1 MINLYDSKCTD
12 FNNNGIASLKDT
24 SKCEVTEE
32 LNGEFTIEF
41 EYPRNSKYAENID
54 NDMIIKVDTGEAERQ
69 LFRIKGYNKD
79 LTIIKATPQ
88 HISYDLIDNALDD
101 VYPQNLDGNSAI
113 NWILNH
119 TQYSH
124 NFTGFSDITKQGTA
138 RYVRKNVIEA
148 IIGDLD
154 NSFVNVWGGEIER
167 NNFNIRML
175 SKRGTDKGYKIKYA
189 KNLSGI
195 DFSKDDSNI
204 ITRLRPIGY
213 DGLLLPEKY
222 VDSPLI
228 NNYPHPKIG
237 EIEYSDIKLKENEED
252 EDGFD
257 TLEECYAELR
267 KRASQEFEE
276 NNIDKPT
283 INVKVDF
290 IDLSKTTKYKD
301 YKILTDVKLGDT
313 VYVSLDNMLIAVRVI
328 KTVYDALL
336 HRFTALELGEFK
348 ANYITDT
355 DKTVSNIVKKETES
369 ITSNILNSAKKE
381 ATELILQAT
390 TGYVVLRPNEI
401 LIMDTNNTNTAK
413 KVWRWNVNGFGYSS
427 NGVNGPYG
435 TAITMNGAI
444 VADFITAGTLNASLI
459 KTGTLN
465 ANLITAGTM
474 SLNRLLGDILSLGG
488 SNNKNGKIEI
498 KNSNGNTMATLDV
511 NGLTLANGAR
521 LIGGNG
527 VLSNFQY
534 ISSGNYKGFDLLGYS
549 VNFYGNSTSIEYT
562 YGDVTLDVYIP
573 SDFIITSA
581 YITLQH
587 TPVAWYGYDQ
597 AQDKDYNCW
606 GYARNIK
613 LYKAT
618 GNQNYKFDMTYLS
631 SFDLYTK
638 SLSVS
643 EIPNAFGSN
652 GWTPSTHSGATYETK
667 TSIDIKNQL
676 KNGYQKLV
684 IRCSGSL
691 PTNFTNAAQRTGVGR
706 AILNVIGY
714 KS

>member
-1 MINLYDSKCTD
+1 
-12 FNNNGIASLKDT
+12 
-24 SKCEVTEE
+24 
-32 LNGEFTIEF
+32 
-41 EYPRNSKYAENID
+41 
-54 NDMIIKVDTGEAERQ
+54 
-69 LFRIKGYNKD
+69 
-79 LTIIKATPQ
+79 
-88 HISYDLIDNALDD
+88 
-101 VYPQNLDGNSAI
+101 
-113 NWILNH
+113 
-119 TQYSH
+119 
-124 NFTGFSDITKQGTA
+124 
-138 RYVRKNVIEA
+138 
-148 IIGDLD
+148 
-154 NSFVNVWGGEIER
+154 
-167 NNFNIRML
+167 ML
-175 SKRGTDKGYKIKYA
+175 AKRGADKGYKIKYA

-252 EDGFD
+252 EEGFD
-257 TLEECYAELR
+257 TLEQCYAELR
-267 KRASQEFEE
+267 KRANQEFSN

-283 INVKVDF
+283 INAKVDF
-290 IDLSKTTKYKD
+290 IDLSKTTQYKD

-313 VYVSLDNMLIAVRVI
+313 VYVSLDNMLISVRVI

-336 HRFTALELGEFK
+336 HRFTSLELGEFK
-348 ANYITDT
+348 DNYITDT
-355 DKTVSNIVKKETES
+355 DKNVSNIVKKETES
-369 ITSNILNSAKKE
+369 ISSNILNAAKKE

-427 NGVNGPYG
+427 TGINGPYG

-444 VADFITAGTLNASLI
+444 VADFITAGTINASLI
-459 KTGTLN
+459 KT
-465 ANLITAGTM
+465 GTM

-488 SNNKNGKIEI
+488 SNNANGKVEI
-498 KNSNGNTMATLDV
+498 KNSNGNTMAILDV
-511 NGLTLANGAR
+511 NGLTLANGAK
-521 LIGGNG
+521 LFGGNG

-549 VNFYGNSTSIEYT
+549 VNYYGNSSDIEYT

-581 YITLQH
+581 YVMLQH
-587 TPVAWYGYDQ
+587 TPVAWYGYD
-597 AQDKDYNCW
+597 ASLDKDYNCW
-606 GYARNIK
+606 GYARNIR

-643 EIPNAFGSN
+643 EITNAFGSS

-667 TSIDIKNQL
+667 TSIDIKSQL

-684 IRCSGSL
+684 IRCSGNL
-691 PTNFTNAAQRTGVGR
+691 PTNLTNAAQRTGVGR